1 MLSELDMVN
10 PLKDEGLLGLNRVA
24 QMLDISER
32 EVYRLIAAGELPKPV
47 KIGRLSKLPVS
58 DVVAYIERLKIARSE
73 TELNVR

>member
-1 MLSELDMVN
+1 MTREMNTNVELEKLVGFD
-10 PLKDEGLLGLNRVA
+10 KVA
-24 QMLDISER
+24 EMLDISER

-58 DVVAYIERLKIARSE
+58 DVAAYIERLKMARSE

>member
-1 MLSELDMVN
+1 MSGEMNTSVGLEKLVGLDN
-10 PLKDEGLLGLNRVA
+10 VA
-24 QMLDISER
+24 ERLDISER